1 MAYRLST
8 GTGLEPE
15 RETTMTTLPVQQGRG
30 LTPQQLE
37 EAAEAIERDG
47 VVALTG
53 AIPQAELAVLREQ
66 MLRDVEE
73 EDARADGPA
82 VGNAWQG
89 LRPPPLLPW
98 LFESIV
104 FNAAAESV
112 PRRVF
117 GDRPVLTS
125 YGSQLAPRQQ
135 QGRGEQGGGG
145 GEDTALEQQHVHLD
159 CGLPQP
165 PGPPVAI
172 TMQILLTPCTVEN
185 GATQYWPGSHAQ
197 GERLRH
203 KGWSN
208 PEPYLNEHAVRDF
221 DHKRPSGLFT
231 GDVGTLIL
239 RDPRMWHRGRVNRS
253 AEHRLM
259 LTLATLKESAL
270 LECKAA
276 GGTTDWPAGDGKTR
290 VISVVTRAPIGFE
303 AEETTAEFW
312 EGRMPGDGG
321 DKWAAAV
328 WRARTQ
334 AASAPWRVLSLRTD
348 CGVLGVC
355 CAVVPAPLDY
365 KHQSHSNAWLR
376 EDADTTRPD
385 WARL

>member
-1 MAYRLST
+1 
-8 GTGLEPE
+8 
-15 RETTMTTLPVQQGRG
+15 
-30 LTPQQLE
+30 
-37 EAAEAIERDG
+37 
-47 VVALTG
+47 
-53 AIPQAELAVLREQ
+53 
-66 MLRDVEE
+66 
-73 EDARADGPA
+73 
-82 VGNAWQG
+82 
-89 LRPPPLLPW
+89 
-98 LFESIV
+98 
-104 FNAAAESV
+104 
-112 PRRVF
+112 
-117 GDRPVLTS
+117 
-125 YGSQLAPRQQ
+125 
-135 QGRGEQGGGG
+135 
-145 GEDTALEQQHVHLD
+145 
-159 CGLPQP
+159 
-165 PGPPVAI
+165 
-172 TMQILLTPCTVEN
+172 MQILLTPCTVEN

-208 PEPYLNEHAVRDF
+208 PEPYLNEQPVRDF
-221 DHKRPSGLFT
+221 DHERPSGLFT

-328 WRARTQ
+328 WRARTP

-348 CGVLGVC
+348 CGVLGMC